1 MGCLGGGGVAVG
13 YSDAGGCSCG
23 LFFGFLLS
31 CVILGGGGE
40 VGEGGV
46 RLERPERLEGS
57 ECFFHMGF
65 FWVGRGRWLDTPVSP
80 KSVGLLLCGN
90 PGVEVRFFLLVA
102 CVREGGLVMLAVD
115 RSVFSIMLIYT
126 LFHNTRHSLFRL

>member
-1 MGCLGGGGVAVG
+1 M
-13 YSDAGGCSCG
+13 
-23 LFFGFLLS
+23 
-31 CVILGGGGE
+31 
-40 VGEGGV
+40 
-46 RLERPERLEGS
+46 RLERPGRLEGS
-57 ECFFHMGF
+57 ECFFYMGL

-102 CVREGGLVMLAVD
+102 CERGEGWSCSPSIVPC
-115 RSVFSIMLIYT
+115 FSIMLIYT

>member
-1 MGCLGGGGVAVG
+1 M
-13 YSDAGGCSCG
+13 
-23 LFFGFLLS
+23 
-31 CVILGGGGE
+31 
-40 VGEGGV
+40 

-102 CVREGGLVMLAVD
+102 CVREGRVGHARR
-115 RSVFSIMLIYT
+115 RSFRVFNHADIY
-126 LFHNTRHSLFRL
+126 FVP